1 MIKKIMKYLLLSV
14 LFPVFFLGLVH
25 ADSVK
30 IGFNVP
36 LTGFAAADGKSALNG
51 AKLAVKQANQA
62 GGINGKMIELVVYDD
77 QASPKQAVPI
87 SNKLIEKDKVVAAIS
102 GSYSGA
108 TRAAAGVFQ
117 SAEIPYISAYAV
129 HPEITKAGNYVFRTS
144 FMGEVQG
151 RAGAK
156 LIGATLQRK
165 RVVLITLKNDFGKS
179 LAAGFKEAAGQFN
192 LQIVNEYEYSIKDR
206 QFGPI
211 VAKVKADAPEA
222 IYATGYFFTAGPLVS
237 QLRAA
242 GITVPVI
249 GQEGYD
255 SEQFIKIAGKASEG
269 TIITTSL
276 DRDSNSSESR
286 SFISEFEALAGHKVD
301 MVAASG
307 HTAMKVL
314 VAAMK
319 KAGTTSPS
327 AIRNAIAQTNLVAS
341 TGSISFND
349 LGEVQKNVQVQV
361 VRDGDFHYH
370 SEIRDQVLLAPPTR
384 YFFFSLLAGW
394 GSRFSHDHPPAF
406 LISLHCCGICFFLIY
421 LYRGC
426 FKAVSM
432 V

>member
-87 SNKLIEKDKVVAAIS
+87 SNKLIEKDKVLAAIS

-179 LAAGFKEAAGQFN
+179 LAAGFKEAADQFN

-276 DRDSNSSESR
+276 DRDSNSSETR
-286 SFISEFEALAGHKVD
+286 SFISEFEAMAGHKVD

-384 YFFFSLLAGW
+384 
-394 GSRFSHDHPPAF
+394 
-406 LISLHCCGICFFLIY
+406 
-421 LYRGC
+421 
-426 FKAVSM
+426 
-432 V
+432 

>member
-276 DRDSNSSESR
+276 DRDSNSSETR
-286 SFISEFEALAGHKVD
+286 SFISEFEAMAGHKVD

-327 AIRNAIAQTNLVAS
+327 AIRKAIAQTNLVAS

-384 YFFFSLLAGW
+384 
-394 GSRFSHDHPPAF
+394 
-406 LISLHCCGICFFLIY
+406 
-421 LYRGC
+421 
-426 FKAVSM
+426 
-432 V
+432 

>member
-87 SNKLIEKDKVVAAIS
+87 SNKLIGKDKVVAAIS

-108 TRAAAGVFQ
+108 TRAAASVFQ

-276 DRDSNSSESR
+276 DRDSNSSETR
-286 SFISEFEALAGHKVD
+286 SFISEFEAMAGHKVD

-349 LGEVQKNVQVQV
+349 LGEVQKNVQVQI

-384 YFFFSLLAGW
+384 
-394 GSRFSHDHPPAF
+394 
-406 LISLHCCGICFFLIY
+406 
-421 LYRGC
+421 
-426 FKAVSM
+426 
-432 V
+432 

>member
-77 QASPKQAVPI
+77 QASPNQAVPI

-276 DRDSNSSESR
+276 DRDSNSSETR
-286 SFISEFEALAGHKVD
+286 SFISEFEAMAGHKVD

-384 YFFFSLLAGW
+384 
-394 GSRFSHDHPPAF
+394 
-406 LISLHCCGICFFLIY
+406 
-421 LYRGC
+421 
-426 FKAVSM
+426 
-432 V
+432 

>member
-1 MIKKIMKYLLLSV
+1 MIKTIMKYLLLSV

-276 DRDSNSSESR
+276 DRDSNSSETR
-286 SFISEFEALAGHKVD
+286 SFISEFEAMAGHKVD

-327 AIRNAIAQTNLVAS
+327 AIRNAIAQTNLIAS

-384 YFFFSLLAGW
+384 
-394 GSRFSHDHPPAF
+394 
-406 LISLHCCGICFFLIY
+406 
-421 LYRGC
+421 
-426 FKAVSM
+426 
-432 V
+432 

>member
-62 GGINGKMIELVVYDD
+62 GGINGKMIQLVIYDD

-276 DRDSNSSESR
+276 DRDSNSSETR
-286 SFISEFEALAGHKVD
+286 SFISEFEAMAGHKVD

-384 YFFFSLLAGW
+384 
-394 GSRFSHDHPPAF
+394 
-406 LISLHCCGICFFLIY
+406 
-421 LYRGC
+421 
-426 FKAVSM
+426 
-432 V
+432 